1 MGLGEHHR
9 HAAAGLDRTALGARS
24 LPRTFID
31 LTAPKNAGT
40 VPASERARQEGIKM
54 LEIATGHD
62 AMVSAPV
69 ELAALLD
76 EIVRSQA

>member
-1 MGLGEHHR
+1 
-9 HAAAGLDRTALGARS
+9 
-24 LPRTFID
+24 
-31 LTAPKNAGT
+31 
-40 VPASERARQEGIKM
+40 M